1 MKEPSARLSS
11 EVSESDWEKTPPS
24 IKALVESL
32 LSRLDEME
40 KQLEVLKEENRE
52 LREENRE
59 LREENKRLKQENE
72 VLKEQLQRN
81 SNNSSQPP
89 SADKFKGFKAT
100 PKSGRKRGGQ
110 PGHEGRGQ
118 KRYPAEACERLENYY
133 PQECHRCGSG
143 LAGDDPEPQW
153 VQQIELPKLEPVVV
167 EHRFHQ
173 LKCESCGALTRGWD
187 EEILNGSVYGE
198 RLSALVGWLCSVGH
212 QSHRQVQALFD
223 EVFNIEISTGGINR
237 IRCELSDSLA
247 DIAQEAREY
256 VRDSAIVNMDET
268 SFVQG
273 NGDGN
278 NPKKTKGWLWV
289 AVTPLVSYFEVF
301 LSRSKE
307 VARQLLS
314 EDFGGIVGSD
324 RCGAYVW
331 LANEQRQVCWAHL
344 KRDFTQIAER
354 SGVSAQ
360 LGAELLKQ
368 QQLLFTAWYQVR
380 DGTLSRGD
388 FAHQLKPIRE
398 EVRRLL
404 EEGANYDVAKG
415 EKTAFAKT
423 VGTCRKMLTV
433 EPAFWTFALRDGIE
447 PTNNAAERALRPAV
461 LWRKHSF
468 GSNSKAGSRFV
479 ARMMTT
485 VTSLKAQKL
494 STLAF
499 LAQALQASRSGFPR
513 PSLIPAIGTTV

>member
-1 MKEPSARLSS
+1 MEN
-11 EVSESDWEKTPPS
+11 
-24 IKALVESL
+24 L

-52 LREENRE
+52 LREENRA
-59 LREENKRLKQENE
+59 LREENKHLRQENE
-72 VLKEQLQRN
+72 GLKERLNRN
-81 SNNSSQPP
+81 SKNSSQPP
-89 SADKFKGFKAT
+89 SADKFKGFKAP

-118 KRYPAEACERLENYY
+118 KRYPAEACERIENYY
-133 PQECHRCGSG
+133 PKKCHCCGSALTG
-143 LAGDDPEPQW
+143 EDADPQW

-173 LKCESCGALTRGWD
+173 LKCESCGVLTRGWD
-187 EEILNGSVYGE
+187 EGIINSSVYGE

-212 QSHRQVQALFD
+212 QSHRQVQALLD
-223 EVFNIEISTGGINR
+223 EVFSIEISTGGINR
-237 IRCELSDSLA
+237 IRCELSDSLS

-268 SFVQG
+268 SFIQG

-278 NPKKTKGWLWV
+278 NPRKTKGWLWV
-289 AVTPLVSYFEVF
+289 VVTPLVSYFEVF

-307 VARQLLS
+307 VAQRILS

-344 KRDFTQIAER
+344 KRDFTQIDER
-354 SGVSAQ
+354 SGVSAE
-360 LGAELLKQ
+360 LGEALLKQ
-368 QQLLFTAWYQVR
+368 QKLLFTAWYQVR
-380 DGTLSRGD
+380 DGTLTRGE
-388 FAHQLKPIRE
+388 FAHQVKPIRE
-398 EVRRLL
+398 AVRRLL

-415 EKTAFAKT
+415 EKTPLAKT
-423 VGTCRKMLTV
+423 VGTCCKMLTV
-433 EPAFWTFALRDGIE
+433 EPAFWTFVEREGVE
-447 PTNNAAERALRPAV
+447 PTNNGAERALRPAV

-479 ARMMTT
+479 ARMMTI
-485 VTSLKAQKL
+485 VTSLKAQKR
-494 STLAF
+494 SPLAF

-513 PSLIPAIGTTV
+513 PSLIPAIATTL

>member
-24 IKALVESL
+24 IKALVENL

-52 LREENRE
+52 LREEN
-59 LREENKRLKQENE
+59 KRLKQENE
-72 VLKEQLQRN
+72 GLKEQLKRN
-81 SNNSSQPP
+81 SKNSSQPP

-110 PGHEGRGQ
+110 PGHEGKGQ
-118 KRYPAEACERLENYY
+118 KRYPAEACERIENYY
-133 PQECHRCGSG
+133 PKECHCCGSA
-143 LAGDDPEPQW
+143 LTGDDPEAQW
-153 VQQIELPKLEPVVV
+153 VQQIELPKLEPVIV

-173 LKCESCGALTRGWD
+173 LECESCGALTRGWN
-187 EEILNGSVYGE
+187 EEIINGSVYGE

-212 QSHRQVQALFD
+212 QSHHQVQTLLD
-223 EVFNIEISTGGINR
+223 EVFSIEISTGGINR

-273 NGDGN
+273 NGDGH
-278 NPKKTKGWLWV
+278 NPLKTKGWLWV
-289 AVTPLVSYFEVF
+289 VVTPLVSSFEVF

-307 VARQLLS
+307 VAQQILA

-354 SGVSAQ
+354 SGVSAD
-360 LGAELLKQ
+360 LGAALLKQ
-368 QQLLFTAWYQVR
+368 QKLLFSAWHQVR
-380 DGTLSRGD
+380 DGTLTRED
-388 FAHQLKPIRE
+388 FAHQVKPIRE

-415 EKTAFAKT
+415 EKTPLAKT

-433 EPAFWTFALRDGIE
+433 EAAFWTFVERAGVE

-468 GSNSKAGSRFV
+468 GSNSKSGSRFV
-479 ARMMTT
+479 ARMMTI
-485 VTSLKAQKL
+485 VTSLKAQKR
-494 STLAF
+494 SPLAF

-513 PSLIPAIGTTV
+513 PSLIPTIGTTL